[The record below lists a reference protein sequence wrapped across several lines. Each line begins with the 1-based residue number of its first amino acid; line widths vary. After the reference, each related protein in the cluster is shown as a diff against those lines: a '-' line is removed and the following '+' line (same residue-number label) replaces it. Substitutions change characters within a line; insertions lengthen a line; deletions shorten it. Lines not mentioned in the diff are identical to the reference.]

1 MGDTEIIIE
10 PGKQDIVFK
19 RQFDAPRDVVY
30 RALTDPTLIPNW
42 WGPRR
47 YETIVDEMEPHA
59 GGRWRFINRNAQTG
73 EEFGFH
79 GVYHSVTPDAI
90 VQTTEFE
97 GFPGSVGLETAMLEE
112 RDGKTYMTAV
122 SLAPSVEARDGIVA
136 SGMESGARETYDRL
150 EEVVEGLLARA

>member
-19 RQFDAPRDVVY
+19 RTFDAPRDIVF

-42 WGPRR
+42 WGPRK
-47 YETIVDEMEPHA
+47 YETIVDVQEPRT
-59 GGRWRFINRNAQTG
+59 GGRWRYLNRNNESG

-79 GVYHSVTPDAI
+79 GVYHEVTPERT
-90 VQTTEFE
+90 VQTNEFE
-97 GFPGSVGLETAMLEE
+97 GFPGAVALETATLEE

-122 SLAPSVEARDGIVA
+122 SLAPSVESRDMMVA
-136 SGMESGARETYDRL
+136 SGMEGGARETYDRL
-150 EEVVEGLLARA
+150 DEVIQGLLKRA